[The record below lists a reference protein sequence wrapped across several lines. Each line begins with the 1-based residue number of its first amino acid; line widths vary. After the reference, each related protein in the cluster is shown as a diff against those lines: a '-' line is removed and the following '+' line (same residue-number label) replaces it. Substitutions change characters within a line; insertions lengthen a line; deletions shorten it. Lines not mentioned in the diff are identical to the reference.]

1 MPRAPR
7 RAPAWIRLL
16 LAGVPMLLAATGC
29 DWILEQL
36 TGDDP
41 VDGSSDPLPVL
52 SIAAA
57 QPVEEGGELAFR
69 VTLSRASGATA
80 TVRYRTEPGT
90 ARAGLDFEAMDDGT
104 ITLTPGERRQ
114 AIAVRTLPDQDDEG
128 SETFT
133 VRLTDPQN
141 ARLGTAMAKG
151 TILGDDDTPERAV
164 TIAPGVHRLGRLE
177 TVDDVDYYRVIVP
190 ASGAVIAATDRAPA
204 ANPGNAVVQIEHDGS
219 NAGFV
224 PLHTEAPH
232 IQAVRVTVA
241 DADPATLY
249 VKVSGD
255 DATPYDLAVWVIDRQ
270 ELPWFFDNV
279 EEDSFDIEVRYVGEQ
294 PNPAQKAIIREAADV
309 WERVIVRGLPD
320 RFVNSSGVICDEGD
334 PSLFGAHVDDLV
346 VYVKLA
352 EMGGVGGT
360 LAQAGPC
367 WTRLPSHLPYL
378 GIVILDTADLGLL
391 HRSGVLRRIV
401 AHEIG
406 HALGFGTLWDQIAAR
421 DGDPLLRQRS
431 LADGAVVPGHD
442 TYFAGSEAV
451 SVFDDVGG
459 QDYQG
464 AKVPVENDTGEYGAG
479 ALDAHWR
486 ESVFGEEL
494 MTSRQVMKA
503 GTDEPLSR
511 VTVAA
516 FADMGYLVDYGTAE
530 PYSLPETARRAAY
543 AAAVASAM
551 VVHLAGDVRQAPAV
565 SEDPGAVP
573 QMLPAKQ

>member
-1 MPRAPR
+1 MPREPR

-69 VTLSRASGATA
+69 VTLSRASGATV

-114 AIAVRTLPDQDDEG
+114 AIAVRTLPDQDEEG

-219 NAGFV
+219 RCHLADRGGQLAAGPPV
-224 PLHTEAPH
+224 
-232 IQAVRVTVA
+232 
-241 DADPATLY
+241 
-249 VKVSGD
+249 
-255 DATPYDLAVWVIDRQ
+255 
-270 ELPWFFDNV
+270 V
-279 EEDSFDIEVRYVGEQ
+279 ERHRDE
-294 PNPAQKAIIREAADV
+294 
-309 WERVIVRGLPD
+309 RGLGRGEYRLQVP
-320 RFVNSSGVICDEGD
+320 V
-334 PSLFGAHVDDLV
+334 A
-346 VYVKLA
+346 
-352 EMGGVGGT
+352 VGG
-360 LAQAGPC
+360 
-367 WTRLPSHLPYL
+367 H
-378 GIVILDTADLGLL
+378 
-391 HRSGVLRRIV
+391 
-401 AHEIG
+401 
-406 HALGFGTLWDQIAAR
+406 
-421 DGDPLLRQRS
+421 DGDPAAGHR
-431 LADGAVVPGHD
+431 GAGQD
-442 TYFAGSEAV
+442 
-451 SVFDDVGG
+451 GG
-459 QDYQG
+459 QRVGALVEVRPGELLGSAHQG
-464 AKVPVENDTGEYGAG
+464 EIAGAG
-479 ALDAHWR
+479 TSMPADQVGDPHRSCPPAPVAGR
-486 ESVFGEEL
+486 GSRGSPSNCSPITFL
-494 MTSRQVMKA
+494 MTSDVPPA
-503 GTDEPLSR
+503 IE
-511 VTVAA
+511 
-516 FADMGYLVDYGTAE
+516 
-530 PYSLPETARRAAY
+530 
-543 AAAVASAM
+543 
-551 VVHLAGDVRQAPAV
+551 LALDLRNP
-565 SEDPGAVP
+565 
-573 QMLPAKQ
+573 